1 MQEAQFLNGLYIFI
15 ILILSI
21 ATIILVKYSIS
32 LRSYLKEFMKV
43 SKDISNKQFDSR
55 VKGQMSGEMGIFA
68 NNFNSMIDTI
78 NITIKDITDK
88 NMQLKSIMQSVSHG
102 ILAIDTKGK
111 ILLINDLAKIM
122 VDGNQ
127 KLIPEGKNIRQFIQ
141 NQIVLD
147 SIIYNMSGENSTV
160 IQKNISKDTIY
171 KIKIDPVHFEDTDAV
186 IGFIINIENVTEY
199 VKLENMR
206 KEFVANV
213 SHELKTPITSIKG
226 FVETLKMTDN
236 LDDDTKNR
244 FLTIIENEATRL
256 TRLIDDIL
264 LLSTIENKTKKKVE
278 KVDLFEVFEE
288 VHEVVNYIAKKK
300 NIKVKYEFKNKDID
314 LWEYSG
320 YIRQILLNI
329 ISNAIKYTPQNGFI
343 TVDITRG
350 ESNIRVS
357 VKDSGMGIPKN
368 KIDNIFDRFSQG
380 DEFFNRKYEGSGI
393 GLSLVKNLV
402 EMHGGYIKVN
412 SEINKGSEFIFAI
425 PIKLGKEKECNNCE
439 IDRKYK
445 HVERCDIE
453 FSDIYN

>member
-1 MQEAQFLNGLYIFI
+1 M
-15 ILILSI
+15 
-21 ATIILVKYSIS
+21 
-32 LRSYLKEFMKV
+32 KEFMKV

-55 VKGQMSGEMGIFA
+55 VKGQMSGEIGVFA

-206 KEFVANV
+206 KDFVANV
-213 SHELKTPITSIKG
+213 SHELKTPLTSITG
-226 FVETLKMTDN
+226 FVETLKINDDIDKNTRN
-236 LDDDTKNR
+236 HFLD
-244 FLTIIENEATRL
+244 IIEKESNRL
-256 TRLIDDIL
+256 KGLIEDIL
-264 LLSTIENKTKKKVE
+264 LLSSIENGQDLSYE
-278 KVDLFEVFEE
+278 KVKLFDVFKEVCEITE
-288 VHEVVNYIAKKK
+288 YIASSK
-300 NIKVKYEFKNKDID
+300 NITISYNFEDEDVCIYGFRDNIKQIFLNLID
-314 LWEYSG
+314 NG
-320 YIRQILLNI
+320 
-329 ISNAIKYTPQNGFI
+329 IKYTPKDGHIEVVQHYDENRQNIILEF
-343 TVDITRG
+343 
-350 ESNIRVS
+350 
-357 VKDSGMGIPKN
+357 KDNGIGIPKESLN
-368 KIDNIFDRFSQG
+368 RIFERFYRVDKARSRDIGGTGLGLAITKHMVKSLGGNITVESIL
-380 DEFFNRKYEGSGI
+380 GI
-393 GLSLVKNLV
+393 GSDFIVTIPV
-402 EMHGGYIKVN
+402 DIK
-412 SEINKGSEFIFAI
+412 
-425 PIKLGKEKECNNCE
+425 
-439 IDRKYK
+439 
-445 HVERCDIE
+445 
-453 FSDIYN
+453 

>member
-55 VKGQMSGEMGIFA
+55 VKGQMSGEIGVFA

-206 KEFVANV
+206 KDFVANV
-213 SHELKTPITSIKG
+213 SHELKTPLTSITG
-226 FVETLKMTDN
+226 FVETLKINDDIDKNTRN
-236 LDDDTKNR
+236 HFLD
-244 FLTIIENEATRL
+244 IIEKESNRL
-256 TRLIDDIL
+256 KGLIEDIL
-264 LLSTIENKTKKKVE
+264 LLSSIENGQDLSYE
-278 KVDLFEVFEE
+278 KVKLFDVFKEVCEITE
-288 VHEVVNYIAKKK
+288 YIASSK
-300 NIKVKYEFKNKDID
+300 NITISYNFEDEDVCIYGFRDNIKQIFLNLID
-314 LWEYSG
+314 NG
-320 YIRQILLNI
+320 
-329 ISNAIKYTPQNGFI
+329 IKYTPKDGHIEVVQHYDENRQNIILEF
-343 TVDITRG
+343 
-350 ESNIRVS
+350 
-357 VKDSGMGIPKN
+357 KDNGIGIPKESLN
-368 KIDNIFDRFSQG
+368 RIFERFYRVDKARSRDIGGTGLGLAITKHMVKSLGGNITVESIL
-380 DEFFNRKYEGSGI
+380 GI
-393 GLSLVKNLV
+393 GSDFIVTIPV
-402 EMHGGYIKVN
+402 DIK
-412 SEINKGSEFIFAI
+412 
-425 PIKLGKEKECNNCE
+425 
-439 IDRKYK
+439 
-445 HVERCDIE
+445 
-453 FSDIYN
+453 

>member
-213 SHELKTPITSIKG
+213 SHELKTPLTSITG
-226 FVETLKMTDN
+226 FVETLKINDDIDKNTRN
-236 LDDDTKNR
+236 HFLD
-244 FLTIIENEATRL
+244 IIEKESNRL
-256 TRLIDDIL
+256 KGLIEDIL
-264 LLSTIENKTKKKVE
+264 LLSSIENGQDLSYE
-278 KVDLFEVFEE
+278 KVKLFDVFKEVCEITE
-288 VHEVVNYIAKKK
+288 YIASSK
-300 NIKVKYEFKNKDID
+300 NITISYNFEDEDVCIYGFRDNIKQIFLNLID
-314 LWEYSG
+314 NG
-320 YIRQILLNI
+320 
-329 ISNAIKYTPQNGFI
+329 IKYTPKDGHIEVVQHYDENRQNIILEF
-343 TVDITRG
+343 
-350 ESNIRVS
+350 
-357 VKDSGMGIPKN
+357 KDNGIGIPKESLN
-368 KIDNIFDRFSQG
+368 RIFERFYRVDKARSRDIGGTGLGLAITKHMVKSLGGNITVESIL
-380 DEFFNRKYEGSGI
+380 GI
-393 GLSLVKNLV
+393 GSDFIVTIPV
-402 EMHGGYIKVN
+402 DIK
-412 SEINKGSEFIFAI
+412 
-425 PIKLGKEKECNNCE
+425 
-439 IDRKYK
+439 
-445 HVERCDIE
+445 
-453 FSDIYN
+453 